1 MDYLTQAKTALY
13 RANDAQDPK
22 EKEAH
27 LTMAASML
35 ESAMAAVPDGGIDP
49 EVQATKEALDRQLKR

>member
-13 RANDAQDPK
+13 RATDTQDLK

-27 LTMAASML
+27 LKMAASML
-35 ESAMAAVPDGGIDP
+35 EVALAAVPDGAINP
-49 EVQATKEALDRQLKR
+49 EVKATKEALDRQLKR